1 MNTTQVRYQWR
12 HVADLAAALRL
23 ARAQIGGEHGTRAE
37 LARHQQER
45 LEVVVR
51 HAATHSPF
59 YRRYF
64 AETGALAD
72 GPVQLTRLPVLD
84 KSLLMEHFDELVCD
98 PRLRRD
104 DLLDWVGRITRDQ
117 LYLDCYRVVLT
128 SGSSGRPGLF
138 VYDAAGWRSI
148 AAGLMRGTTWYGLRP
163 TLPRQRMAFVGG
175 TSPSHISRQAATIG
189 IGVHRV
195 LAVPITLP
203 LPRIVQ
209 ALNEFQPTYLQ
220 AYPSAAT
227 WLVDEQHAGR
237 LRVSPRILV
246 TVAELRTPQMTQR
259 LQEAFEVRPFDLYG
273 SSEGLFGSE
282 CEHHQGIHLFEDT
295 TLVENVDADG
305 QPVPPGQP
313 GARLLVTNL
322 YNLVQPLLRLEVTD
336 VVTLDPDPCPCGRIL
351 ARMKTI
357 YGRSDDVLSL
367 SARDG
372 GQVAVHPLHFAL
384 LTRDPQVGE
393 FQVIQEGP
401 LLRVLVVPRHPSSP
415 AAAASDDGLETRL
428 SHTIAQQLLGLGVQ
442 DPQVTVERRS
452 ELARTAGG
460 KLKLVIADPARR
472 PGEEAR
478 ANLRS
483 LASQRLDQ

>member
-23 ARAQIGGEHGTRAE
+23 KRDKIGIEHGTRAE
-37 LARHQQER
+37 LVRHQQQR

-64 AETGALAD
+64 AETGALGD

-104 DLLDWVGRITRDQ
+104 ELLDWVDRITSDQ
-117 LYLDCYRVVLT
+117 LYLDRYRVMVT
-128 SGSSGRPGLF
+128 SGSSGSLGLF
-138 VYDAAGWRSI
+138 VYDATGWRSI
-148 AAGLMRGTTWYGLRP
+148 GSGLVRSTTWSGLRP
-163 TLPRQRMAFVGG
+163 TLPRQRLAFVGG
-175 TSPSHISRQAATIG
+175 TSLSHISRQAAILG
-189 IGVHRV
+189 SGLHRV
-195 LAVPITLP
+195 LVLPVTLP
-203 LPRIVQ
+203 LPRLVE
-209 ALNEFQPTYLQ
+209 ALNQFQPTRLQ
-220 AYPSAAT
+220 AYPSAAM

-246 TVAELRTPQMTQR
+246 TVAELRTPEMTRR
-259 LQEAFEVRPFDLYG
+259 LQEAFGVHPYDMYG

-305 QPVPPGQP
+305 QPVPAGQP

-336 VVTLDPDPCPCGRIL
+336 VVTIDPDPCPCGRIL

-367 SARDG
+367 SAHDG

-384 LTRDPQVGE
+384 LTRDPQVRE

-401 LLRVLVVPRHPSSP
+401 LLRVLVVPRRPSSP
-415 AAAASDDGLETRL
+415 AAAGSDDGLETRL
-428 SHTIAQQLLGLGVQ
+428 SHAIAQQLLGVGVR

-472 PGEEAR
+472 SGEEAR
-478 ANLRS
+478 AKPS
-483 LASQRLDQ
+483 LPR

>member
-1 MNTTQVRYQWR
+1 
-12 HVADLAAALRL
+12 
-23 ARAQIGGEHGTRAE
+23 
-37 LARHQQER
+37 
-45 LEVVVR
+45 
-51 HAATHSPF
+51 
-59 YRRYF
+59 
-64 AETGALAD
+64 
-72 GPVQLTRLPVLD
+72 
-84 KSLLMEHFDELVCD
+84 MEHFDELVCD

-104 DLLDWVGRITRDQ
+104 ELLDWVGRITRDQ
-117 LYLDCYRVVLT
+117 LYLDRYRVMLT
-128 SGSSGRPGLF
+128 SGSSGRPGLV

-175 TSPSHISRQAATIG
+175 TSPSHISRQAATVG

-209 ALNEFQPTYLQ
+209 ALNQFQPTYLQ

-259 LQEAFEVRPFDLYG
+259 LQEAFGVPPFDMYG

-322 YNLVQPLLRLEVTD
+322 DNLVQPLLRLEVTD
-336 VVTLDPDPCPCGRIL
+336 VVTIDPDPCPCGRIL

-384 LTRDPQVGE
+384 LTRDPQVRE
-393 FQVIQEGP
+393 FQVIRRARYCAYSWFPGIHP
-401 LLRVLVVPRHPSSP
+401 ARLRRAATTDSRRVSATLSPSNSSES
-415 AAAASDDGLETRL
+415 ASRT
-428 SHTIAQQLLGLGVQ
+428 
-442 DPQVTVERRS
+442 RRS
-452 ELARTAGG
+452 
-460 KLKLVIADPARR
+460 
-472 PGEEAR
+472 
-478 ANLRS
+478 RS
-483 LASQRLDQ
+483 SAVAS

>member
-104 DLLDWVGRITRDQ
+104 ELLDWVGRITRDQ
-117 LYLDCYRVVLT
+117 LYLDRYRVMLT

-148 AAGLMRGTTWYGLRP
+148 AVRARAQHYLVRACGPPCHASEWP
-163 TLPRQRMAFVGG
+163 SSAPP
-175 TSPSHISRQAATIG
+175 SPSHIGRQAATLG
-189 IGVHRV
+189 SGLHRV
-195 LAVPITLP
+195 LALPITLP
-203 LPRIVQ
+203 LPRLVE
-209 ALNEFQPTYLQ
+209 ALNQFQPTYLQ
-220 AYPSAAT
+220 AYPSAAM

-246 TVAELRTPQMTQR
+246 TVAELRTPR
-259 LQEAFEVRPFDLYG
+259 
-273 SSEGLFGSE
+273 
-282 CEHHQGIHLFEDT
+282 
-295 TLVENVDADG
+295 
-305 QPVPPGQP
+305 
-313 GARLLVTNL
+313 
-322 YNLVQPLLRLEVTD
+322 
-336 VVTLDPDPCPCGRIL
+336 
-351 ARMKTI
+351 
-357 YGRSDDVLSL
+357 
-367 SARDG
+367 
-372 GQVAVHPLHFAL
+372 
-384 LTRDPQVGE
+384 
-393 FQVIQEGP
+393 
-401 LLRVLVVPRHPSSP
+401 
-415 AAAASDDGLETRL
+415 
-428 SHTIAQQLLGLGVQ
+428 
-442 DPQVTVERRS
+442 
-452 ELARTAGG
+452 
-460 KLKLVIADPARR
+460 
-472 PGEEAR
+472 
-478 ANLRS
+478 
-483 LASQRLDQ
+483 

>member
-1 MNTTQVRYQWR
+1 MNTTQIRYQRR
-12 HVADLAAALRL
+12 HAADLAAALRL
-23 ARAQIGGEHGTRAE
+23 ARAQTSREQGPRAE
-37 LARHQQER
+37 LARHQQQR
-45 LEVVVR
+45 LDVVVR

-64 AETGALAD
+64 AETGAPAE

-104 DLLDWVGRITRDQ
+104 ELLDWVGRITRDQ
-117 LYLDCYRVVLT
+117 LYLDRYRVMLT

-148 AAGLMRGTTWYGLRP
+148 AAGLLRGTTWAGLRP
-163 TLPRQRMAFVGG
+163 TLPRQRMAFVGAA
-175 TSPSHISRQAATIG
+175 SPSHIGRQAATIG

-209 ALNEFQPTYLQ
+209 ALNQFQPTYLQ
-220 AYPSAAT
+220 AYPSAAM

-237 LRVSPRILV
+237 LRVLPRMLL
-246 TVAELRTPQMTQR
+246 TYAELRTPEMTRR
-259 LQEAFEVRPFDLYG
+259 LQEAFEVRPVNLYG
-273 SSEGLFGSE
+273 STEGLFGSE

-336 VVTLDPDPCPCGRIL
+336 VVTIDPDPCPCGRIL

-367 SARDG
+367 CARDG

-384 LTRDPQVGE
+384 LTRDPQVRE
-393 FQVIQEGP
+393 FQVIQDGP

-415 AAAASDDGLETRL
+415 RVASGDERLETRL
-428 SHTIAQQLLGLGVQ
+428 SQAIAQQLLELGVLH
-442 DPQVTVERRS
+442 PQVAVERRD
-452 ELARTAGG
+452 ELVRTAGG

-472 PGEEAR
+472 PGKVAPLTR
-478 ANLRS
+478 
-483 LASQRLDQ
+483 